1 MDLDSILKEIEKLSS
16 DKQKELY
23 LILINRLKK
32 KEQAIKSLDE
42 IRGLGKGIW
51 DTDAQDY
58 INMLREDDRN

>member
-1 MDLDSILKEIEKLSS
+1 MDLDSILREIENLSP

-51 DTDAQDY
+51 DIDAQEY
-58 INMLREDDRN
+58 VNLLREDDRN

>member
-1 MDLDSILKEIEKLSS
+1 MDLDSILKEIENLSP

-51 DTDAQDY
+51 DMDAQEY
-58 INMLREDDRN
+58 VNLLREDDRN